1 MARGRGVGWE
11 PVGAAAQA
19 AEHRLV
25 LELGIGGGEGVD
37 SLQICE
43 LVQTL
48 VCPSPTNGTGSSL
61 WGGWSDEIPTP
72 LALLLFSGCG

>member
-1 MARGRGVGWE
+1 M
-11 PVGAAAQA
+11 GAYWCCSPGCGTQA
-19 AEHRLV
+19 GSRTGHWL
-25 LELGIGGGEGVD
+25 GGGGGVD
-37 SLQICE
+37 SLQIRE